1 MSKSTRFLTSTVM
14 AVVLLLIVLAGLA
27 LAKAPEAIVVVDDN
41 VANSASPIRST
52 GDITVDLSID
62 YTPQVIRDFGL
73 HTFTYTFSLHNVTAG
88 YTPTVPFTVTL
99 DRFLSDVGT
108 LVPPATLVLPK
119 VIVWTPE
126 LVYCEPVTLT
136 ITAKALIDEGT
147 LQMGTLDMGMKVM
160 TTTWESAEELYLD
173 SEAASSGNIL
183 THLQLY
189 KLYLPIMLTS

>member
-27 LAKAPEAIVVVDDN
+27 LAKVPEANYDN
-41 VANSASPIRST
+41 VADSASPIRST

-62 YTPQVIRDFGL
+62 YTPQVIRDYGL

-108 LVPPATLVLPK
+108 LSKGDRLGTRVGVLRAGHADHHCQSP
-119 VIVWTPE
+119 
-126 LVYCEPVTLT
+126 
-136 ITAKALIDEGT
+136 
-147 LQMGTLDMGMKVM
+147 
-160 TTTWESAEELYLD
+160 
-173 SEAASSGNIL
+173 
-183 THLQLY
+183 H
-189 KLYLPIMLTS
+189 